1 MFRLLIILFFIL
13 CFQVNGY
20 TQSIHEKLTNELEII
35 SNSNSIKGFGVAI
48 FSKDTLLYSKGFGVV
63 SDKDNR
69 KYTTR
74 TRQKIAS
81 VSKLLLGVS
90 LLKAQ
95 ELGLLRLDDSVN
107 DYLSF
112 ALVNPYFPDEDI
124 TIRHLATHTSGL
136 AKIPKYDLKALYAST
151 KISKIKR
158 EMPFGI
164 RKLFFN
170 KAIKTINSNKEYLLE
185 NFLINLYSSNGK
197 WYSKK
202 HFRKVKPGD
211 MTEYSNS
218 GASLL
223 ALVIQKAS
231 GISYVDFLRKYI
243 ITPLQLE
250 NSAFDFELSPIMNE
264 PTRYYHAGIDI
275 PNDYRLLLYPAGGFE
290 STIED
295 YHRFMNSV
303 INEESILLKESV
315 KEMLT
320 PQFNSE
326 YGILWEVYPSGYV
339 GHNGDMLGVKTFAY
353 YNLNKNIGYVL
364 FCNTA
369 GTKTIEKETEEIRN
383 TLKSYFNKFATTHE

>member
-1 MFRLLIILFFIL
+1 MFRLVIVPFFML
-13 CFQVNGY
+13 CFQVNNY
-20 TQSIHEKLTNELEII
+20 AQTVHEKLSNELEII

-48 FSKDTLLYSKGFGVV
+48 FSKDTLLYSKGFGTT
-63 SDKDNR
+63 SDKKEK

-81 VSKLLLGVS
+81 LSKLLLGVS

-95 ELGLLRLDDSVN
+95 ELGLLKMDDNVN
-107 DYLSF
+107 DYLPF
-112 ALVNPYFPDEDI
+112 LLINPYFPDEII
-124 TIRHLATHTSGL
+124 TIRHLASHTSGL
-136 AKIPKYDLKALYAST
+136 AKIPKYDLKALYVPT
-151 KISKIKR
+151 KIPKIKQ

-170 KAIKTINSNKEYLLE
+170 KTIKAINSNEEYNLE
-185 NFLINLYSSNGK
+185 DLLINLYSSNGK

-211 MTEYSNS
+211 KTEYSNS

-231 GISYVDFLRKYI
+231 GINYVDFVKKYI
-243 ITPLQLE
+243 ITPLKLE
-250 NSAFDFELSPIMNE
+250 NSKFDFELSHTMGE
-264 PTRYYHAGIDI
+264 STHYYHAGINI
-275 PNDYRLLLYPAGGFE
+275 PDNYKLLLYPAGGFE
-290 STIED
+290 TTVED
-295 YHRFMNSV
+295 FSIIMNAA
-303 INEESILLKESV
+303 INGHSILSEESV

-320 PQFNSE
+320 PHYKKE

-339 GHNGDMLGVKTFAY
+339 GHNGDMLGIKTFAY
-353 YNLNKNIGYVL
+353 YNINKNIGYLL

-383 TLKSYFNKFATTHE
+383 TLKSYFNKLTTTHE

>member
-1 MFRLLIILFFIL
+1 MFRLVITSFFIL
-13 CFQVNGY
+13 CLQVHVYGQY
-20 TQSIHEKLTNELEII
+20 VHEKLTNDLETI

-48 FSKDTLLYSKGFGVV
+48 FSNDTLLYSKGFGVA
-63 SDKDNR
+63 SDNDNR
-69 KYTTR
+69 EYTTR
-74 TRQKIAS
+74 TKQKIAS

-95 ELGLLRLDDSVN
+95 ELGLLQIDDKVN
-107 DYLSF
+107 GYLPFS
-112 ALVNPYFPDEDI
+112 LVNPYFPDEEI

-136 AKIPKYDLKALYAST
+136 AKTPKYDLKAIYAPR

-158 EMPFGI
+158 EIPFGI

-170 KAIKTINSNKEYLLE
+170 KAIKTINSNKEYHLE
-185 NFLINLYSSNGK
+185 DFLINLYSSDGK

-202 HFRKVKPGD
+202 HFRKVKPGE

-231 GISYVDFLRKYI
+231 GISYVDFVRKYI

-250 NSAFDFELSPIMNE
+250 NSTFDFELLSVMTE
-264 PTRYYHAGIDI
+264 LSHYYHAGIDI
-275 PNDYRLLLYPAGGFE
+275 PNDYKLLLYPAGGFE

-303 INEESILLKESV
+303 INEESILSKESV

-339 GHNGDMLGVKTFAY
+339 GHNGDMLGVKTFTY
-353 YNLNKNIGYVL
+353 YNLNKNIGYLL

-383 TLKSYFNKFATTHE
+383 TLKSYFNKLAPTHE